1 MSSEK
6 LIGGNANAPIHTTKC
21 NASETYHYC
30 GMSKLRKNTNTQEH
44 EHIGTLET
52 VDLET
57 LVGGGGKVG
66 TYHCESAGV
75 GEDGRGQISQ
85 APQSSSRGLRF
96 NLMCA
101 TELCRPLERGREG
114 DARVFDEMGCCAAAV
129 SPPQPPPSLC
139 TSRRRSRQRD
149 RGSVSIGD
157 LLHGVRV
164 VFSFPVKMKGT
175 GGE

>member
-85 APQSSSRGLRF
+85 APQSSS
-96 NLMCA
+96 
-101 TELCRPLERGREG
+101 
-114 DARVFDEMGCCAAAV
+114 
-129 SPPQPPPSLC
+129 
-139 TSRRRSRQRD
+139 
-149 RGSVSIGD
+149 
-157 LLHGVRV
+157 
-164 VFSFPVKMKGT
+164 
-175 GGE
+175 